1 MKGTTL
7 QKKTT
12 TMPKRISWKKGMRLT
27 DEVLIQADRCT
38 SESFAQAYVLAAEGR
53 FGLFPSV
60 RPFQLALNVEQGAV
74 NVESLDCMGITR
86 AGDIIDVRF
95 DTKFTNT
102 FNTRV
107 QIPDQEGAKEFILV
121 VNADP
126 DTWKDTNEGLLV
138 PDYSFSFV
146 GAKQAVPDH
155 ALPIARIVYND
166 GWTEDNVFFVPPC
179 LTVSSHPKFMELCQ
193 QFLGVLQAIDEK
205 SRQQSDTLAKTAIS
219 VYWPVVIQTLIE
231 VNNEREALTPMRLM
245 SCVQRIIGIF
255 TCACDVDEV
264 LSLEE
269 AEPFRNFARV
279 PYNYRQAYLRLKQGI
294 GMCSAISDKIDKF
307 SQLRET
313 QPVAPPPR
321 QEPPKEDR
329 RRWNGPNI

>member
-1 MKGTTL
+1 
-7 QKKTT
+7 
-12 TMPKRISWKKGMRLT
+12 MPKRISWKKGMRLT

-38 SESFAQAYVLAAEGR
+38 SESFAQAYALAAEGR

-60 RPFQLALNVEQGAV
+60 RPFQLALNVEQDSV
-74 NVESLDCMGITR
+74 NVESFDCLGITR

-107 QIPDQEGAKEFILV
+107 SIPQQEGVKEFILV
-121 VNADP
+121 INADP
-126 DTWKDTNEGLLV
+126 DTWKDTSEGLLV
-138 PDYSFSFV
+138 PDYTFSFV

-155 ALPIARIVYND
+155 AMPIARIVNND
-166 GWTEDNVFFVPPC
+166 GWAEDNVYFVPPC
-179 LTVSSHPKFMELCQ
+179 LTISSHAKYIELCQ
-193 QFLGVLQAIDEK
+193 QFIGVLQSIDEK
-205 SRQQSDTLAKTAIS
+205 TRQQADTLAKTAIA

-231 VNNEREALTPMRLM
+231 VNNERETLTPMRLM
-245 SCVQRIIGIF
+245 SCVQRIIGSF

-264 LSLEE
+264 LTLEE

-279 PYNYRQAYLRLKQGI
+279 PYNYRMAFLRIKQGI

-307 SQLRET
+307 SQLR
-313 QPVAPPPR
+313 VAAPPPPPR

>member
-1 MKGTTL
+1 
-7 QKKTT
+7 
-12 TMPKRISWKKGMRLT
+12 MPKRISWKKGMRLT

-38 SESFAQAYVLAAEGR
+38 SESFAQAFTLAAEGR

-60 RPFQLALNVEQGAV
+60 RPFQLALNVEQNSV
-74 NVESLDCMGITR
+74 NVESLDCLGITR

-102 FNTRV
+102 FNTWV
-107 QIPDQEGAKEFILV
+107 SIPQQEGTKEFILV
-121 VNADP
+121 INTDP
-126 DTWKDTNEGLLV
+126 DTWKDTSEGLLV

-155 ALPIARIVYND
+155 ALPIARIVDND
-166 GWTEDNVFFVPPC
+166 GWTEDNVYFVPPC
-179 LTVSSHPKFMELCQ
+179 LTISSHAKYLELCQ
-193 QFLGVLQAIDEK
+193 QFIGVLQSIDEK
-205 SRQQSDTLAKTAIS
+205 SRQQADTLAKTAIS

-231 VNNEREALTPMRLM
+231 VNNERETLTPMRLM
-245 SCVQRIIGIF
+245 SCVQRIIGTF

-264 LSLEE
+264 LTLEE

-279 PYNYRQAYLRLKQGI
+279 PYNYRMAFLRIKQGI

-307 SQLRET
+307 SQLR
-313 QPVAPPPR
+313 VAAPPPPPR

>member
-1 MKGTTL
+1 
-7 QKKTT
+7 
-12 TMPKRISWKKGMRLT
+12 MPKRISWKKGMRLT

-38 SESFAQAYVLAAEGR
+38 SESFAQAYALAAEGR
-53 FGLFPSV
+53 FGLFPSI
-60 RPFQLALNVEQGAV
+60 RPFQLVLNVGQDSV
-74 NVESLDCMGITR
+74 NVESFDCLGITR

-107 QIPDQEGAKEFILV
+107 SIPQQEGVKEFILV
-121 VNADP
+121 INADP
-126 DTWKDTNEGLLV
+126 DTWKDTSEGLLV
-138 PDYSFSFV
+138 PDYTFSFV

-155 ALPIARIVYND
+155 ALPIARIVNND
-166 GWTEDNVFFVPPC
+166 GWTEDNVYFVPPC
-179 LTVSSHPKFMELCQ
+179 LTISSHAKYIELCQ
-193 QFLGVLQAIDEK
+193 QFIGVLQSIDEK
-205 SRQQSDTLAKTAIS
+205 TRQQADTLAKTAIA

-231 VNNEREALTPMRLM
+231 VNNELETLTPMRLM
-245 SCVQRIIGIF
+245 SCVQRIIGSF

-264 LSLEE
+264 LTLEE
-269 AEPFRNFARV
+269 TEPFRNFARV
-279 PYNYRQAYLRLKQGI
+279 PYNYRMAFLRIKQGI

-307 SQLRET
+307 SQLR
-313 QPVAPPPR
+313 VAAPPPPPR

>member
-1 MKGTTL
+1 
-7 QKKTT
+7 
-12 TMPKRISWKKGMRLT
+12 MPKRISWKKGMRLT

-38 SESFAQAYVLAAEGR
+38 SESFAQAYALAAEGR

-60 RPFQLALNVEQGAV
+60 RPFQLALNVEQDSV
-74 NVESLDCMGITR
+74 NVESLDCLGITR

-107 QIPDQEGAKEFILV
+107 PIPQQEGTKEFILV
-121 VNADP
+121 INTDP
-126 DTWKDTNEGLLV
+126 DTWKDTSEGLLV

-146 GAKQAVPDH
+146 EAKQAVPDH
-155 ALPIARIVYND
+155 ALPIARIVDND
-166 GWTEDNVFFVPPC
+166 GWTEDNVYFVPPC
-179 LTVSSHPKFMELCQ
+179 LTISSHAKYLELCQ
-193 QFLGVLQAIDEK
+193 QFIGVLQSIDEK
-205 SRQQSDTLAKTAIS
+205 TRQQADTLAKTAIA

-245 SCVQRIIGIF
+245 SCVQRIIGTF

-264 LSLEE
+264 LTLEE

-279 PYNYRQAYLRLKQGI
+279 PYNYRMAFLRITQVI
-294 GMCSAISDKIDKF
+294 GVCSAISDKIDKF
-307 SQLRET
+307 SQLR
-313 QPVAPPPR
+313 VAAAPPPPR

>member
-1 MKGTTL
+1 
-7 QKKTT
+7 
-12 TMPKRISWKKGMRLT
+12 MPKRISWKKGMRLT

-38 SESFAQAYVLAAEGR
+38 SESFAQAYTLAAEGR

-60 RPFQLALNVEQGAV
+60 RPFQLVLNVEQNFV
-74 NVESLDCMGITR
+74 NVELLDCLGITR

-107 QIPDQEGAKEFILV
+107 SIPQQEGTKEFILV
-121 VNADP
+121 INTDP
-126 DTWKDTNEGLLV
+126 DTWKETSEGLLV

-155 ALPIARIVYND
+155 ALPIARIVDND
-166 GWTEDNVFFVPPC
+166 GWTEDNVYFVPPC
-179 LTVSSHPKFMELCQ
+179 LTISSHAKYLELCQ
-193 QFLGVLQAIDEK
+193 QFIGVLQSIDEK
-205 SRQQSDTLAKTAIS
+205 SRQQADTLAKTAIS

-231 VNNEREALTPMRLM
+231 VNNERETLTPMRLM
-245 SCVQRIIGIF
+245 SCVQRIIGTF

-264 LSLEE
+264 LTLEE

-279 PYNYRQAYLRLKQGI
+279 PYNYRMAFLRIKQGI

-307 SQLRET
+307 SQLR
-313 QPVAPPPR
+313 VAAPPPPPR

>member
-1 MKGTTL
+1 
-7 QKKTT
+7 
-12 TMPKRISWKKGMRLT
+12 MPKRISWKKGMRLT

-38 SESFAQAYVLAAEGR
+38 SESFAQAYTLAAEGR

-60 RPFQLALNVEQGAV
+60 RPFQLVLNVEQNFV
-74 NVESLDCMGITR
+74 NVELLDCLGITR

-107 QIPDQEGAKEFILV
+107 SIPQQEGTKEFILV
-121 VNADP
+121 INTDP
-126 DTWKDTNEGLLV
+126 DTWKDTSEGLLV

-155 ALPIARIVYND
+155 ALPIARIVDND
-166 GWTEDNVFFVPPC
+166 GWTEDNVYFVPPC
-179 LTVSSHPKFMELCQ
+179 LTISSHAKYLELCQ
-193 QFLGVLQAIDEK
+193 QFIGVLQSIDEK
-205 SRQQSDTLAKTAIS
+205 SRQQADTLAKTAIS

-231 VNNEREALTPMRLM
+231 VNNERETLTPMRLM
-245 SCVQRIIGIF
+245 SCVQRIIGTF

-264 LSLEE
+264 LTLEE

-279 PYNYRQAYLRLKQGI
+279 PYNYRMAFLRIKQGI

-307 SQLRET
+307 SQLR
-313 QPVAPPPR
+313 VAAPPPPPR

>member
-1 MKGTTL
+1 
-7 QKKTT
+7 
-12 TMPKRISWKKGMRLT
+12 MPKRISWKKGMRLT

-38 SESFAQAYVLAAEGR
+38 SESFALAYTLAAEGR

-60 RPFQLALNVEQGAV
+60 RPFQLALNVEQNSV
-74 NVESLDCMGITR
+74 NVESLDCLGITR

-107 QIPDQEGAKEFILV
+107 SIPQQEGTKEFILV
-121 VNADP
+121 INTDP
-126 DTWKDTNEGLLV
+126 DTWKDTSEGLLV

-155 ALPIARIVYND
+155 ALPIARIVDND
-166 GWTEDNVFFVPPC
+166 GWTEDNVYFVPPC
-179 LTVSSHPKFMELCQ
+179 LTISSHAKYLELCQ
-193 QFLGVLQAIDEK
+193 QFIGVLQSIDEK
-205 SRQQSDTLAKTAIS
+205 SRQQADTLAKTAIS

-231 VNNEREALTPMRLM
+231 VNNERETLTPMRLM
-245 SCVQRIIGIF
+245 SCVQRIIGTF

-264 LSLEE
+264 LTLEE

-279 PYNYRQAYLRLKQGI
+279 PYNYRMAFLRIKQGI

-307 SQLRET
+307 SQLR
-313 QPVAPPPR
+313 VAAPPPPPR

>member
-1 MKGTTL
+1 
-7 QKKTT
+7 
-12 TMPKRISWKKGMRLT
+12 MPKRISWKKGMRLT

-38 SESFAQAYVLAAEGR
+38 SESFAQAYTLAAEGR

-60 RPFQLALNVEQGAV
+60 RPFQLALNVEQNSV
-74 NVESLDCMGITR
+74 NVESLDCLGITR

-107 QIPDQEGAKEFILV
+107 SIPQQEGTKEFILV
-121 VNADP
+121 INTDP
-126 DTWKDTNEGLLV
+126 DTWKDTSEGLLV

-155 ALPIARIVYND
+155 ALPIARIVDND
-166 GWTEDNVFFVPPC
+166 GWTEDNVYFVPPC
-179 LTVSSHPKFMELCQ
+179 LTISSHAKYLELCQ
-193 QFLGVLQAIDEK
+193 QFIGVLQSIDEK
-205 SRQQSDTLAKTAIS
+205 SRQQADTLAKTAIS

-231 VNNEREALTPMRLM
+231 VNNERETLTPMRLM
-245 SCVQRIIGIF
+245 SCVQRIIGTF

-264 LSLEE
+264 LTLEE

-279 PYNYRQAYLRLKQGI
+279 PYNYRMAFLRIKQGI

-307 SQLRET
+307 SQLR
-313 QPVAPPPR
+313 VAAPPPTPR

>member
-1 MKGTTL
+1 
-7 QKKTT
+7 
-12 TMPKRISWKKGMRLT
+12 MPKRISWKKGMRLT

-38 SESFAQAYVLAAEGR
+38 SESFAQAYALAAEGR
-53 FGLFPSV
+53 FGLFPSI
-60 RPFQLALNVEQGAV
+60 RPFQLVLNVGQDSV
-74 NVESLDCMGITR
+74 NVESFDCLGITR

-107 QIPDQEGAKEFILV
+107 SIPQQEGVKEFILV
-121 VNADP
+121 INADP
-126 DTWKDTNEGLLV
+126 DTWKDTSEGLLV
-138 PDYSFSFV
+138 PDYTFSFV

-155 ALPIARIVYND
+155 ALPIARIVNND
-166 GWTEDNVFFVPPC
+166 GWTEDNVYFVPPC
-179 LTVSSHPKFMELCQ
+179 LTISSHAKYIELCQ
-193 QFLGVLQAIDEK
+193 QFIGVLQSIDEK
-205 SRQQSDTLAKTAIS
+205 TRQQADTLAKTAIA

-231 VNNEREALTPMRLM
+231 VNNELETLTPMRLM
-245 SCVQRIIGIF
+245 SCVQRIIGSF

-264 LSLEE
+264 LTLEE

-279 PYNYRQAYLRLKQGI
+279 PYNYRMAFLRIKQGI

-307 SQLRET
+307 SQLR
-313 QPVAPPPR
+313 VAAPPPPPR

>member
-1 MKGTTL
+1 
-7 QKKTT
+7 
-12 TMPKRISWKKGMRLT
+12 MPKRISWKKGMRLT

-38 SESFAQAYVLAAEGR
+38 SESFAQAYTLAAEGR

-60 RPFQLALNVEQGAV
+60 RPFQLALNVEQNSV
-74 NVESLDCMGITR
+74 NVESLDCLGITR

-107 QIPDQEGAKEFILV
+107 SIPQQEGTKEFILV
-121 VNADP
+121 INTDP
-126 DTWKDTNEGLLV
+126 DTWKDTSEGLLV

-155 ALPIARIVYND
+155 ALPIARIVDND
-166 GWTEDNVFFVPPC
+166 GWTEDNVYFVPPC
-179 LTVSSHPKFMELCQ
+179 LTISSHAKYLELCQ
-193 QFLGVLQAIDEK
+193 QFIGVLQSIDEK
-205 SRQQSDTLAKTAIS
+205 SRQQADTLAKTAIS

-231 VNNEREALTPMRLM
+231 VNNERETLTPMRLM
-245 SCVQRIIGIF
+245 SCVQRIIGTF

-264 LSLEE
+264 LTLEE

-279 PYNYRQAYLRLKQGI
+279 PYNYRMAFLRIKQGI

-307 SQLRET
+307 SQLR
-313 QPVAPPPR
+313 VAAPPPPPR
-321 QEPPKEDR
+321 QEPPKENR
-329 RRWNGPNI
+329 RRWHRPNT

>member
-1 MKGTTL
+1 
-7 QKKTT
+7 
-12 TMPKRISWKKGMRLT
+12 MPKRISWKKGMCLT

-38 SESFAQAYVLAAEGR
+38 SESFAQAYALAAEGR

-60 RPFQLALNVEQGAV
+60 RPFQLALNVEQDSV
-74 NVESLDCMGITR
+74 NVESFDCLGITR

-107 QIPDQEGAKEFILV
+107 SIPQQEGVKEFILV
-121 VNADP
+121 INADP
-126 DTWKDTNEGLLV
+126 DTWKDTSEGLLV
-138 PDYSFSFV
+138 PDYTFSFV

-155 ALPIARIVYND
+155 ALPIARIVNND
-166 GWTEDNVFFVPPC
+166 GWTEDNVYFVPPC
-179 LTVSSHPKFMELCQ
+179 LTISSHAKYIELCQ
-193 QFLGVLQAIDEK
+193 QFIGVLQSIDEK
-205 SRQQSDTLAKTAIS
+205 TRQQADTLAKTAIA

-231 VNNEREALTPMRLM
+231 VNNERETLTPMRLM
-245 SCVQRIIGIF
+245 SCVQRIIGSF

-264 LSLEE
+264 LTLEE

-279 PYNYRQAYLRLKQGI
+279 PYNYRMAFLRIKQGI

-307 SQLRET
+307 SQLR
-313 QPVAPPPR
+313 VAAPPPPPR